1 MHIPLKLL
9 PLLTTGVL
17 FAASA
22 ANAQLV
28 HHYNLTDGVDSVG
41 GANGTL
47 SGNAT
52 FAGGRLVTSGNDN
65 TSYLGLPSSVGTG
78 ITGNFSIQVYT
89 STTNAGTGYSTLF
102 SFASAE
108 SNFILLNANRP
119 GLNAT
124 SVNFQQAPSTPGE
137 INVAASSALLADGL
151 QHDIVFTYAFASG
164 AVSIYNN
171 GAFAGS
177 GNIGAG
183 FSFQTAS
190 AGVFNGINGHAPFTN
205 DNTYAGSTDDF
216 RIYSQTLTASQV
228 SALDAA
234 GVNASN
240 AQIAAAVPE
249 PSTWVAMAAGIL
261 ALCGVQRR
269 RRSVA

>member
-1 MHIPLKLL
+1 MHIPIKFL

-22 ANAQLV
+22 ANGQLA
-28 HHYNLTDGVDSVG
+28 HRYNLTDGTDSVG
-41 GANGTL
+41 SANGTL

-52 FAGGRLVTSGNDN
+52 FANGQLTTSGNDN
-65 TSYLGLPSSVGTG
+65 TSYLSLPSSVGTG

-89 STTNAGTGYSTLF
+89 STTNPGTSYSTLF
-102 SFASAE
+102 SFASSQ

-137 INVAASSALLADGL
+137 INVSAGSALLTDGAE
-151 QHDIVFTYAFASG
+151 HDIVFTYAFASG
-164 AVSIYNN
+164 DVSIYNN
-171 GAFAGS
+171 GTLAGS

-183 FSFQTAS
+183 FSFQTAT
-190 AGVFNGINGHAPFTN
+190 AGAFNGINGHAPFTG

-234 GVNASN
+234 GANATN

-249 PSTWVAMAAGIL
+249 PSSWVAMFAGIA
-261 ALCGVQRR
+261 ALCGVQRY